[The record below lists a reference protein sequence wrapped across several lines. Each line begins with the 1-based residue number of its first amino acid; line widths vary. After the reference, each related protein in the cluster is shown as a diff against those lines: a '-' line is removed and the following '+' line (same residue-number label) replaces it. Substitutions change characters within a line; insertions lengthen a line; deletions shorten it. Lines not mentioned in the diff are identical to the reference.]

1 MCVREKELV
10 SVEMPDKRSL
20 HEESYR
26 VGWGVDRDRECTY
39 TVYIYKDVEG
49 ERQGMCVK
57 RKRM

>member
-26 VGWGVDRDRECTY
+26 VGWGVDRDRECTLC
-39 TVYIYKDVEG
+39 TYIKTWR
-49 ERQGMCVK
+49 ERDRECV
-57 RKRM
+57 

>member
-26 VGWGVDRDRECTY
+26 VGWGVDRDREC
-39 TVYIYKDVEG
+39 VH
-49 ERQGMCVK
+49 CVHI
-57 RKRM
+57 